1 MILTIIRRTLF
12 LICYYSALL
21 MGITA
26 GCAEI
31 YVSTLYADINYEYVY
46 KASVTFLACVFLV
59 ALKHY
64 IVKFGMEDKNNGI
77 KEKG

>member
-1 MILTIIRRTLF
+1 MILTILKRTLF
-12 LICYYSALL
+12 LICYYSGLL
-21 MGITA
+21 TGITA

-31 YVSTLYADINYEYVY
+31 YVSTLYADINYEHVY
-46 KASVTFLACVFLV
+46 KASVIFLACTFLI